1 LSGLKY
7 EGYELYKACSRGST
21 ELIRRC
27 FFVVLVLIIFNASIA
42 AGQPE
47 ETSFLP
53 VLVYHHIQDPVKS
66 DVSCTPEQFDLQ
78 IAALIQAGYTP
89 ITLSQARLFLAGALR
104 NIDKPVLI
112 TFDDGYESLYFHAKP
127 VAEKYRAPMTV
138 FVITARIGR
147 RLQFA
152 NYLNERQIKEMTDCG
167 FFDFGSHTHDLHTD
181 SVAIF
186 DAFEPTDENPVL
198 LLLQRD
204 LRMSSQRFEIIT
216 GRRPEAIAWPYGKYN
231 AAFSAIA
238 RKSGFK
244 MHFTS
249 ASGYNEPGAN
259 PFAIKRIPVTSR
271 DTPESVLKKASGRYR

>member
-1 LSGLKY
+1 M
-7 EGYELYKACSRGST
+7 
-21 ELIRRC
+21 RRC
-27 FFVVLVLIIFNASIA
+27 FCVTVVLTVLSFSAVL
-42 AGQPE
+42 GQSDEAP
-47 ETSFLP
+47 FLP

-78 IAALIQAGYTP
+78 IAALKQAGYTP
-89 ITLSQARLFLAGALR
+89 ITLAQARLFLAGALR
-104 NIDKPVLI
+104 KVEKPVLI
-112 TFDDGYESLYFHAKP
+112 TFDDGYESLYFYAKP
-127 VAEKYRAPMTV
+127 VAEKYQAPMSV
-138 FVITARIGR
+138 FVVTARIGR
-147 RLQFA
+147 RIQFA
-152 NYLNERQIKEMTDCG
+152 NYLNERQIKEMSDSG

-181 SVAIF
+181 SIAIYE
-186 DAFEPTDENPVL
+186 AFEPTDENPVL
-198 LLLQRD
+198 MLLQRD
-204 LRMSSQRFEIIT
+204 LRMSSQRFELII

-231 AAFSAIA
+231 AAFSSIA